1 MANELYSLFGVQPDV
16 DQATLRRA
24 YFKALRKHSAEK
36 DPARHQELRQAYEV
50 LGDEQRRREYDNLQ
64 EGGGEVGR
72 LMDEGNAAFADE
84 RWSEAARAY
93 KRALALSHDH
103 LPARLQ
109 LARSLAQ
116 QGEKDAAFKM
126 LAKVA
131 SNCEELELHS
141 ELGWV
146 GLSEIIDSTENE
158 PSRMTTSQKRRL
170 LAVREAFDKCIQIS
184 PDSRAGYYGRARVSY
199 YQENWE
205 QVRRWAQKSV
215 DAGGP
220 ADFEDYPALALIA
233 ETHILQ
239 GDATTAASTIR
250 TIQEIVPDQPEVKAF
265 AAEQFIRFGLMLMK
279 LRVFSNAVEI
289 FKACKGLHPD
299 ESQLKELID
308 VNLLAANAYAENERI
323 QDDNDL
329 LPVTKGLALWCV
341 GLYGGEFDED
351 DVQAE
356 QFRVQVF
363 EALDTFPIYTVKSQ
377 LNLLRS
383 RYPNVWKAQDKILNN
398 LMRLVREA
406 ERENA
411 LTHTPGTAIEDPG
424 CGCLLLFAFLG
435 IGAMSAGIGAIQL
448 LV

>member
-1 MANELYSLFGVQPDV
+1 MANELYSLFGIKPDV

-84 RWSEAARAY
+84 RWAEAARAY
-93 KRALALSHDH
+93 KRALALSPDH

-109 LARSLAQ
+109 LARALAQ
-116 QGEKDAAFKM
+116 QGSRGAAFKI

-131 SNCEELELHS
+131 ADNDELELHS
-141 ELGWV
+141 ELGWI
-146 GLSEIIDSTENE
+146 GLSEIIEATENE
-158 PSRMTTSQKRRL
+158 PTKMTSAHKRRL
-170 LAVREAFDKCIQIS
+170 LAVREAFDRCIQIS
-184 PDSRAGYYGRARVSY
+184 SDSRAGYYGRARVSY
-199 YQENWE
+199 FQENWE

-239 GDATTAASTIR
+239 GNATTAASTIR
-250 TIQEIVPDQPEVKAF
+250 KIQAIVPDQPEVRAF

-279 LRVFSNAVEI
+279 MRVFSNAVEI

-308 VNLLAANAYAENERI
+308 VNLLAANAYSENDRL
-323 QDDNDL
+323 QNDGDL
-329 LPVTKGLALWCV
+329 LPVTKGLAVWCV
-341 GLYGGEFDED
+341 ARYGGEFED
-351 DVQAE
+351 NDAE
-356 QFRVQVF
+356 GQQFFNQVA
-363 EALDTFPIYTVKSQ
+363 EALDTFPVHTVKRQ
-377 LNLLRS
+377 LTMLRS
-383 RYPNVWKAQDKILNN
+383 RYPHVWKVQKEFLDN
-398 LMRLVREA
+398 LMNFTKEA

-411 LTHTPGTAIEDPG
+411 LTYTPGTAIEDPG
-424 CGCLLLFAFLG
+424 CGCLLLFAFIG
-435 IGAMSAGIGAIQL
+435 IGAIGAGIGALQIL
-448 LV
+448 A